1 MLGYIILLGLLAITT
16 VLLVNRWVLALL
28 LIPGLY
34 LGYWFTTAKVP
45 DYFGY
50 PVAVEFLDIPE
61 ARVLDAFQG
70 DKIYVLLMIKGDKE
84 PRLISMETT
93 EQNKKTL
100 KELSTKLKSGGVVI
114 KKKGSDE
121 SQPSGVQG
129 EQSDS
134 EGDLKI
140 VPIEEQ
146 TIFRKDSDV

>member
-84 PRLISMETT
+84 PRLISMEPT

-114 KKKGSDE
+114 KKKGSSPDGE
-121 SQPSGVQG
+121 GVQG

-146 TIFRKDSDV
+146 TIFRKDSD